1 MYAGGTAATDTANAW
16 LGPARLETTIGN
28 GSTVNSALK
37 FFLGYTSASNSDV
50 ASISLLGSGSS
61 VVRGGILHGTWT
73 AENSV
78 TSSDRR
84 LKVDILPLYTKLV
97 ENRGAAAEA
106 EIAAESGQ
114 TSGGQLVPYDAAS
127 ASDAETDQDE
137 QVLGVIRRLRP
148 VAFRYKKNAES
159 KYSHYGFIAQEIE
172 TVLPEL
178 VTTVPFTD
186 GGVSSPE
193 FAKSAE
199 KAIRQADL
207 VAVITVGLQ
216 SLDHRLLR
224 LDTYLNYVEDK
235 VDYNYVAL
243 STRIKTI
250 ESIIKKVVK
259 GKRVVKQPS
268 SVSKLPVVA
277 NADSESSGSSHKKSV
292 MDAALE
298 RIMGWRTGEQQQ
310 PQQLEEFAVDGSM
323 MRTGDVAIA
332 NNTTSAVANESAAGP
347 AVSYTDEI
355 GSWSGSASNSTA
367 TPSTES
373 GHEVYV

>member
-1 MYAGGTAATDTANAW
+1 
-16 LGPARLETTIGN
+16 
-28 GSTVNSALK
+28 
-37 FFLGYTSASNSDV
+37 
-50 ASISLLGSGSS
+50 
-61 VVRGGILHGTWT
+61 
-73 AENSV
+73 
-78 TSSDRR
+78 
-84 LKVDILPLYTKLV
+84 
-97 ENRGAAAEA
+97 
-106 EIAAESGQ
+106 
-114 TSGGQLVPYDAAS
+114 
-127 ASDAETDQDE
+127 
-137 QVLGVIRRLRP
+137 
-148 VAFRYKKNAES
+148 
-159 KYSHYGFIAQEIE
+159 
-172 TVLPEL
+172 
-178 VTTVPFTD
+178 
-186 GGVSSPE
+186 
-193 FAKSAE
+193 
-199 KAIRQADL
+199 
-207 VAVITVGLQ
+207 
-216 SLDHRLLR
+216 
-224 LDTYLNYVEDK
+224 VEDK

-347 AVSYTDEI
+347 ALSYTDEI